1 MMVQAFIIAKRYLFV
16 VLLTACISNLA
27 AQNAALSKIAFG
39 SCGHQDHPL
48 PVYDLIVKHRPDLFV
63 FLGDNIYG
71 DTDNMDTL
79 RAKYARLAAHK
90 GFQQLIKTTKT
101 LAIWD
106 DHDYGMND
114 AGRHYAFK
122 DSTKEIFLKFFNEP
136 VNSARRKHAGI
147 YDAHIYNCNGKK
159 LQVILTDNR
168 TFRDDLILY
177 QGEKK
182 NDERYFY
189 TPDYSPQPS
198 KDSTMLGAEQW
209 AWLEEQLKQPADLR
223 LICSGSQFSI
233 EYNGYESWANFPHE
247 QRKMLDLIKK
257 TKANG
262 VMFLSGDVHY
272 AEISKLTDPGLY
284 PIYDVTASGLS
295 STWLFATPN
304 NNRIEG
310 PIMENH
316 FGMLTINWK
325 LTDPTIKMEIWD
337 VSNNQR
343 IEHTVKLSELSF
355 KK

>member
-1 MMVQAFIIAKRYLFV
+1 MSVQLFSPKPWLP
-16 VLLTACISNLA
+16 LLAIVCSFTLQ
-27 AQNAALSKIAFG
+27 AQNPVSKIAFG

-48 PVYDLIVKHRPDLFV
+48 PVYGVINQHHPDLFI

-90 GFQQLIKTTKT
+90 DFQQLMKTTRT

-106 DHDYGMND
+106 DHDFGMND
-114 AGRHYAFK
+114 AGRHYAYK
-122 DSTKEIFLKFFNEP
+122 DSSKEIFLKFFNEP
-136 VNSARRKHAGI
+136 AQSARRKHAGI
-147 YDAHIYNCNGKK
+147 YDARMYNCNGKK

-168 TFRDDLILY
+168 TFRDDLIPY

-198 KDSTMLGAEQW
+198 PDSTMLGQQQW

-223 LICSGSQFSI
+223 LICSGSQFAI

-247 QRKMLDLIKK
+247 QKKMLDLIKK
-257 TKANG
+257 TRANG

-272 AEISKLTDPGLY
+272 AEISRLHEPGLY

-310 PIMENH
+310 PVMENH
-316 FGMLTINWK
+316 FGQLTINWSLK
-325 LTDPTIKMEIWD
+325 DPTIKMEIWD

-343 IEHTVKLSELSF
+343 IEYSIQLSELQF